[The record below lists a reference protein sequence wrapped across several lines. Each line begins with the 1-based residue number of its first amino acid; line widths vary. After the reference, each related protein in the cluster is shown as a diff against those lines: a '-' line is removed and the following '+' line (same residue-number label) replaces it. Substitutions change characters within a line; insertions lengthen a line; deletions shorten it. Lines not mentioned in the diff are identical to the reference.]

1 MNLATIIESHPADEV
16 ALIHHDTSIP
26 YGELRDH
33 VDALRGGLVGLGLE
47 RGDRVAIVAAN
58 HPVVVEALLA
68 ALGAGLVAVPLNPTS
83 PPPEMAREL
92 RLVGARVVVA
102 GPGTLSAVEAALA
115 VGGDRVERVVAVD
128 DPGGLGL
135 ERGSVEIDAWDE
147 LLGSVA
153 VPVVDVE
160 PTDPA
165 VLVHTSGTAGSP
177 RAAVLT
183 HANLSANIDQMQ
195 SVDAIAR
202 RSDDVTYGVLPLFH
216 IFGLNVVL
224 LPALAVGAT
233 VVLAERFDPAGA
245 LDAILTHRVTALT
258 GPPAL
263 WATVAEVPDLPP
275 DTFATVR
282 LAVSGAAKLPVEVA
296 ETISE
301 RFGLEVREGYGLTE
315 ASPVVSQAVGTD
327 APRGSIGRPLP
338 GVEVRLVDEQG
349 DDVLVGDVGE
359 IHVRGPNVF
368 PGYWEDPDATAAV
381 LDADGWLHTG
391 DLALVDDA
399 GHLFIVDRLKDLV
412 IVSGFNVAPA
422 EVEEV
427 LVEHPAVA
435 DAGVVG
441 VPDPRTGEALVAH
454 VVPEPGAEIDTA
466 EIVAFVGRHLARYK
480 CPTEVRVVSEIPRG
494 LGGKVMRREL
504 A

>member
-1 MNLATIIESHPADEV
+1 MNLATIIESHPADGV
-16 ALIHHDTSIP
+16 ALIHNDTSIP

-33 VDALRGGLVGLGLE
+33 VDALRGGFLGLGAE
-47 RGDRVAIVAAN
+47 PGDRVAVAAVN
-58 HPVVVEALLA
+58 HPAVVETLLA

-83 PPPEMAREL
+83 PAPEMAREL
-92 RLVGARVVVA
+92 RLVGARIVVA
-102 GPGTLSAVEAALA
+102 GPGTTSAVAAALA
-115 VGGDRVERVVAVD
+115 VGGDRVERVVTVD
-128 DPGGLGL
+128 DFEGADLGAH
-135 ERGSVEIDAWDE
+135 VEVHTWE
-147 LLGSVA
+147 SLLGAVP

-160 PTDPA
+160 PSEPA

-177 RAAVLT
+177 RAAILT
-183 HANLSANIDQMQ
+183 HGNLAANIDQMQ
-195 SVDAIAR
+195 AVEAIAR

-233 VVLAERFDPAGA
+233 VVLVERFDPAAA
-245 LDAILTHRVTALT
+245 LDAIVTHRVTALT

-263 WATVAEVPDLPP
+263 WATVAAVPELPP

-296 ETISE
+296 EAISE

-338 GVEVRLVDEQG
+338 GVQVRLVDEAG

-359 IHVRGPNVF
+359 VHVRGPNVF
-368 PGYWEDPDATAAV
+368 PGYWEDPEATAMV

-391 DLALVDDA
+391 DLALVDDD

-412 IVSGFNVAPA
+412 IVSGFNVVPA
-422 EVEEV
+422 EVEEI
-427 LVEHPAVA
+427 LVEHPSVA

-454 VVPEPGAEIDTA
+454 VVPVSGAEIDPA
-466 EIVAFVGRHLARYK
+466 EIISFVGRHLARYK
-480 CPTEVRVVSEIPRG
+480 CPTEVRTVSEIPRG